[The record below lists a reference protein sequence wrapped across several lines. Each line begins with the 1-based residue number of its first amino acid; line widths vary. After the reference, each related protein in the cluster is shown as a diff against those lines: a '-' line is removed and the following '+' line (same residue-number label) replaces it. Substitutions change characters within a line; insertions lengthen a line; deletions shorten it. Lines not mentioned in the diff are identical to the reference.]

1 MAAPDPDAAASSVP
15 PPSTP
20 FLPSVTLEDLRAQME
35 TFVSERDWHR
45 FHTPR
50 NVFIALTGEVGEI
63 AECLQWK
70 GEVPRGLPAWPD
82 AERAALADE
91 LSDVQLYLVRLS
103 DLCGVDLGAAV
114 LRKLDKNR
122 AKYPAERCRGSS
134 AKYTAYAADASAAGA
149 PAPAPSPRLLLT
161 TASSSAGGG
170 GGGEAAA
177 PAAAPPPRMLASL
190 LAARD
195 AAIAAAVA
203 ADAAVV
209 AAGGTGAGQALAVG
223 RGEGRLEDF
232 AVFVGKFAAAVTCS
246 VLGAIA
252 VGHALARAK
261 GGHF

>member
-1 MAAPDPDAAASSVP
+1 
-15 PPSTP
+15 
-20 FLPSVTLEDLRAQME
+20 
-35 TFVSERDWHR
+35 VSERDWHR

-161 TASSSAGGG
+161 TASSAGGG

-177 PAAAPPPRMLASL
+177 PAAAPPLPLLTSSSSSSSSSSAGPPPRMLASL

-209 AAGGTGAGQALAVG
+209 AAGGTAAGQALAVG